1 MTRDLG
7 AHPNIQ
13 HSYWNPQFQ
22 NLAFLLH
29 DYHTPKLKNIFI
41 PAIVFSPHNF
51 KILRTCYMEL
61 FWVSNLEIGRN
72 YASIIIM
79 FTVPVSHNVLCF
91 GYFIPIS
98 HGIKKKTSTV
108 VSPPTTHPS
117 YQIFIK
123 LVCCFA
129 RITLSTLFLLWSIR
143 LLQKIMIFQIKAI
156 FFFQLIAGLFRFCC
170 LYVF

>member
-1 MTRDLG
+1 M
-7 AHPNIQ
+7 
-13 HSYWNPQFQ
+13 
-22 NLAFLLH
+22 
-29 DYHTPKLKNIFI
+29 
-41 PAIVFSPHNF
+41 
-51 KILRTCYMEL
+51 
-61 FWVSNLEIGRN
+61 EIGRN
-72 YASIIIM
+72 YAPIIIM

-91 GYFIPIS
+91 GYFIFIS
-98 HGIKKKTSTV
+98 HGIKKKASTV
-108 VSPPTTHPS
+108 VSPPTTHSS

-170 LYVF
+170 FICFLGCFFTVLTSWNYGWLKIWMMHSFLFGVLSNHVA